1 MRQVAGQSV
10 QGQFHAVV
18 VGARCGGAALAG
30 LLAQAGLDVL
40 VLDRSKRGSDK
51 LSTLY
56 IHQPGVH
63 HLREWGL
70 VDGDE
75 LAGAPAVREL
85 RYHAGDVV
93 VVAPGPVVGGDNA
106 AFAPRRKDLDEL
118 LCLRAE
124 RNGAT
129 VLHEARVVGLL
140 RDRDRVTG
148 LSYSHRGHTH
158 DVRAQLVV
166 GADGMRST
174 VADAVG
180 AKRYLERPKLTC
192 CYYGYFEGLQDSF
205 AQYQGHRR
213 WVGVIPTAGL
223 HLVAC
228 YLPQEEFLHAR
239 QEPEAAFAQT
249 LNVVDAELAARV
261 AGATRSGRLIGM
273 GDQQNFFREAAG
285 PGWVLVGDAGHHKD
299 SLTAR
304 GITDAFTQASL
315 LAEELLALESTEAA
329 ELDAATDRFNKRR
342 DEVLIPH
349 YFSTLAVARLDLAP
363 ARRQMLDAIA
373 GRVDLCELYASAMA
387 GVIEPDQFHEALRLR
402 GVSVGE

>member
-1 MRQVAGQSV
+1 MEPYVD
-10 QGQFHAVV
+10 AVV

-30 LLAQAGLDVL
+30 LLGQAGLEVL
-40 VLDRSKRGSDK
+40 VLDRSRRGSDK

-56 IHQPGVH
+56 IHQPGVR
-63 HLREWGL
+63 HLRDWGL
-70 VDGDE
+70 VDGDL
-75 LAGAPAVREL
+75 LAGAPAVRQL
-85 RYHAGDVV
+85 RYHAEDIVV
-93 VVAPGPVVGGDNA
+93 VGPGPVVGGDNA

-129 VLHEARVVGLL
+129 VLHEARISGLL
-140 RDRDRVTG
+140 RDRGRVSG
-148 LSYSHRGHTH
+148 VSYSRRGHTH
-158 DVRAQLVV
+158 EVRARLVI

-174 VADAVG
+174 IADAVG
-180 AKRYLERPKLTC
+180 AQRYLERPKLTC
-192 CYYGYFEGLQDSF
+192 CYYGYFEGLEDSF
-205 AQYQGHRR
+205 AQYQRRRR
-213 WVGVIPTAGL
+213 WVGVIPTESH

-228 YLPQEEFLHAR
+228 YLPQEEFLQAK
-239 QEPEAAFAQT
+239 QDPEAAFAQT
-249 LNVVDAELAARV
+249 LDVIDAGLAARV

-315 LAEELLALESTEAA
+315 LAEELLSLDSTDAA
-329 ELDAATDRFNKRR
+329 ELDAATGRFAKRR
-342 DEVLIPH
+342 DEILTPH
-349 YFSTLAVARLDLAP
+349 YFSTLAVARLDLTP
-363 ARRQMLDAIA
+363 ARRQMLEAIA
-373 GRVDLCELYASAMA
+373 GQADLCELYASAMA

-402 GVSVGE
+402 GVAIGE